1 MSTGWVYVL
10 SNPSIPNKVKV
21 GWTKNRPESRAKELQ
36 STGVPT
42 PFKVETAMLFANK
55 AEQIEH
61 KTHDILSRTRV
72 SSNREWF
79 DCDASIAAG
88 SILKAAEFFHEEVLT
103 TDPVLLTKDDIL
115 KANRREEQER
125 AIQVAERAQAQKLRE
140 EQEEEIK
147 KRNEVESAKEF
158 LKERAYKQKE
168 ELLKQA
174 RADYALAQRQHASAS
189 RFTKVGTRFPS
200 FEEWQTPEGRAK
212 YARELK
218 ENDEK
223 GRRIEKEQRREKL
236 KIKREKESEALSS
249 VIVFVIFVIFVF
261 VTLVILISLLKG
273 D

>member
-1 MSTGWVYVL
+1 MSAGWVYVL

-21 GWTKNRPESRAKELQ
+21 GTTQKRPEERAKDLC

-42 PFKVETAMLFANK
+42 PFKIETAMLFANK
-55 AEQIEH
+55 AEQIEQ
-61 KTHDILSRTRV
+61 KTHDVLTRAGIPK
-72 SSNREWF
+72 NKEFF

-115 KANRREEQER
+115 KAKRRQEQER
-125 AIQVAERAQAQKLRE
+125 AIQAAGRAKAQKLRE
-140 EQEEEIK
+140 EQEEEIPK
-147 KRNEVESAKEF
+147 KRNEVKSAKEF

-174 RADYALAQRQHASAS
+174 RAEYALAQTQHLRGS
-189 RFTKVGTRFPS
+189 RFKMVYTLFPS

-212 YARELK
+212 YARESK

-223 GRRIEKEQRREKL
+223 SRRMEKEQRREKL
-236 KIKREKESEALSS
+236 KIKREKKSEALSS
-249 VIVFVIFVIFVF
+249 VIVFVI
-261 VTLVILISLLKG
+261 LVILVYLFNR